1 MQPHENTLG
10 IHWEYTGNT
19 LGIQPGNTTWE
30 YNLGNTT
37 WEYTGNTLGTSR
49 NMGIHWEYI
58 WEYIGNTLG
67 IHWEYIG
74 NTFGNTLGIQLGIT
88 NEQRQFW
95 ISNSSVIFVLFS
107 CGV

>member
-30 YNLGNTT
+30 YNLG
-37 WEYTGNTLGTSR
+37 
-49 NMGIHWEYI
+49 IQH
-58 WEYIGNTLG
+58 GNTLG
-67 IHWEYIG
+67 ILWEHRGIWEYIG
-74 NTFGNTLGIQLGIT
+74 NTFGNTLGIHWENIGNTFGNTLGIHLGT
-88 NEQRQFW
+88 ANEQRQFW